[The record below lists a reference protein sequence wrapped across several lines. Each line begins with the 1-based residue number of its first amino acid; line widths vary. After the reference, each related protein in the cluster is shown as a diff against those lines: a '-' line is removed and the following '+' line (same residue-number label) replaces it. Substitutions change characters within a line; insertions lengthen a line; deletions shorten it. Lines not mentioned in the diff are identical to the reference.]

1 MRARGLIVGL
11 TRGSNRGHVV
21 RAALESMAF
30 QTRDLLA
37 AMAADAGLPLQV
49 LRVDGGAAG
58 NELLLQFQADIL
70 DTVVHRPRTI
80 ETTALGAAY
89 MAGLG
94 VGHFRGTRDIEAN
107 WQLDREY
114 RPAMAA
120 ERRERL
126 YHKWQRAVER
136 ARGWEEDDG

>member
-1 MRARGLIVGL
+1 
-11 TRGSNRGHVV
+11 V
-21 RAALESMAF
+21 RAALESIAF

-37 AMAADAGLPLQV
+37 AMATDAGLPLTV

-58 NELLLQFQADIL
+58 NELLLEFQADIL
-70 DTVVHRPRTI
+70 GAVVHRPRTI

-94 VGHFRGTRDIEAN
+94 VGHFRDTREIEAN

-126 YHKWQRAVER
+126 YRKWQRAVAR
-136 ARGWEEDDG
+136 ARDWAEDDD